1 MSELRPKMP
10 IARLTEERMRKI
22 VSDRLARQV
31 MFSDEVTSQ
40 SVNLVFL
47 PAAMGAFAPPEEL
60 RLVLMGSLEPPETLE
75 GEPPKPEQPSYP
87 PSVGDPPPK
96 PTLIRLNPEVERQ
109 FGWGDLDQDDLDA
122 AKAKVEETNRQ
133 RIQEWDEASFAWDK
147 SIDDRSTEVTRI
159 DTEHEQALAEWEASL
174 DAHEGVAAER
184 QRLYDEWVEKHD
196 LIFSEWG
203 SDIGVLMGDMKDA
216 FPRGI
221 NGYPM
226 FHACLAIHKEDWERI
241 RTAIIKEQDREINV

>member
-10 IARLTEERMRKI
+10 IARLTEERMREI

-31 MFSDEVTSQ
+31 MFSDEVTPQ
-40 SVNLVFL
+40 SVGLVFL
-47 PAAMGAFAPPEEL
+47 PIAMGGFAPPEEL
-60 RLVLMGSLEPPETLE
+60 RLALMGSLGPPETLE

-87 PSVGDPPPK
+87 PPVADPPPK
-96 PTLIRLNPEVERQ
+96 PTLVRLDPEIERQ
-109 FGWGDLDQDDLDA
+109 FGWGDLDQEDLDA

-133 RIQEWDEASFAWDK
+133 RIQEWDEAYFVWDK

-159 DTEHEQALAEWEASL
+159 DTEHEQAVAEWEASL
-174 DAHEGVAAER
+174 DAHEEVSAER
-184 QRLYDEWVEKHD
+184 QRLHDEWVEKHD
-196 LIFSEWG
+196 RIFSEWG
-203 SDIGVLMGDMKDA
+203 VNIGVVMGDMKDS

-226 FHACLAIHKEDWERI
+226 FHACQPIHKDDWERI
-241 RTAIIKEQDREINV
+241 QAAIVKEQAREISV

>member
-1 MSELRPKMP
+1 MTEPRPKMS
-10 IARLTEERMRKI
+10 IARLTEERMRQI

-31 MFSDEVTSQ
+31 MFSDEVTPQ

-47 PAAMGAFAPPEEL
+47 PAAMGGFSPPEEL
-60 RLVLMGSLEPPETLE
+60 RLALMGSLKPPETLE
-75 GEPPKPEQPSYP
+75 GEPPKPERPSYP
-87 PSVGDPPPK
+87 PPVGDPPPK
-96 PTLIRLNPEVERQ
+96 PTLIRLAPEVERQ
-109 FGWGDLDQDDLDA
+109 FGWGDLDQEDLDA

-133 RIQEWDEASFAWDK
+133 RIREWEEAYFAWDK
-147 SIDDRSTEVTRI
+147 SIDDRSSEVARI
-159 DTEHEQALAEWEASL
+159 DAEYEQVIAEWEASL
-174 DAHEGVAAER
+174 DAHEEVSAER

-196 LIFSEWG
+196 RIFSEWG

-226 FHACLAIHKEDWERI
+226 FHACLPIHKDDWKRI
-241 RTAIIKEQDREINV
+241 RTAIMREQDREINV